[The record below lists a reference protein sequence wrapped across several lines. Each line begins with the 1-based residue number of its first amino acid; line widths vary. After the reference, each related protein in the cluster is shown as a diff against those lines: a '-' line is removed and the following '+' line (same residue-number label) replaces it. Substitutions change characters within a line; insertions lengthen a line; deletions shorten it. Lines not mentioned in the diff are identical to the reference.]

1 MSCVVRLALVAASIF
16 FVLVGTAAATRIVGV
31 GGNKNGEDVKID
43 VGDVIVVSLS
53 AQPASSGYG
62 WRVAAIDRQVLRP
75 DSAAYVAGARPSTVV
90 GYGGVQVMLFKAI
103 RQGKSDLKLNYRK
116 AGSAVKRTFDLNV
129 TVVAAGA

>member
-16 FVLVGTAAATRIVGV
+16 FVLVGSAAATRIVGV

-53 AQPASSGYG
+53 AQPASSGYA
-62 WRVAAIDRQVLRP
+62 WRVAAINRQVLRP
-75 DSAAYVAGARPSTVV
+75 DSAAYVAAARPSTVV

-103 RQGKSDLKLNYRK
+103 RQGKSALKLSYRK
-116 AGSAVKRTFDLNV
+116 AGSSVNRTFALNV
-129 TVVAAGA
+129 TVQPAGA

>member
-1 MSCVVRLALVAASIF
+1 MRLALVAASIF

-75 DSAAYVAGARPSTVV
+75 DSAAYVPGARPSTVV

>member
-1 MSCVVRLALVAASIF
+1 MRLALVAASIF

-31 GGNKNGEDVKID
+31 GGNKNGENVTID

-62 WRVAAIDRQVLRP
+62 WRVAAINRQVLRP
-75 DSAAYVAGARPSTVV
+75 DSAAYVAGARASTVA